1 MHDPAYEPNYVGIR
15 PSLMTFA
22 IIDILLLFAT
32 IANAIWCMLNFNK
45 GLKGHINTGK
55 GPKRSKS
62 TKKSKDDYMDMPVLS
77 SPAQHRMEI
86 D

>member
-1 MHDPAYEPNYVGIR
+1 MHDSLYEPTYEAIR
-15 PSLMTFA
+15 PTLMTFA

-45 GLKGHINTGK
+45 GLKDHINTGK

-62 TKKSKDDYMDMPVLS
+62 TKKNKDEHMDMPVLS
-77 SPAQHRMEI
+77 SPVPHRMEI